1 MPIDMEN
8 QDKPVEGRREHWEPM
23 PFGLVSFPRVDAGL
37 QKRHLREQIR
47 ECQAEW
53 HGADNVTA
61 EANAQG
67 LGADRKKTIA
77 LPASGENG

>member
-1 MPIDMEN
+1 MLIDMEN

-67 LGADRKKTIA
+67 LGADRKKTI
-77 LPASGENG
+77 P